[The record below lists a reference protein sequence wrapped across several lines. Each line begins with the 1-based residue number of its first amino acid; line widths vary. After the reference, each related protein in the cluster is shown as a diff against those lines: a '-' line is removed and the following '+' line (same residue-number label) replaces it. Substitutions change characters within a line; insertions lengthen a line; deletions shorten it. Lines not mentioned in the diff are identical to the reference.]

1 MAADLER
8 VATAVLMT
16 EPGPVSVLEIGR
28 TRVAAPGPEELL
40 IRQTVIGLNFLDVYY
55 RRGDLPM
62 PRTPFINGFEGVGV
76 VEKVGSAVNGLKP
89 GDRVAYA
96 LVAGAYADLRLLPAD
111 RAILLPPDVSDVDA
125 AASLLKGMT
134 AEYLLHRAHAVTAN
148 DLVLVHAAAGGVGSL
163 LCQWAKRKGAT
174 VVGTVG
180 SPDKLASARM
190 NGCDHVFS
198 YATQEWVEEVRGITG
213 DLGPTVIYDGVGRT
227 TFLGSLSV
235 TRETGICF
243 AFGSASGVPEPF
255 DIRLLNEKSVTLA
268 NPGVQHYIA
277 SRDDLILSSDR
288 VFSALRD
295 GTIRVGNPH
304 QLALSEI
311 PKGHELLESRASRG
325 SIVAV
330 TTP

>member
-1 MAADLER
+1 MTADLER
-8 VATAVLMT
+8 LAAAVLMA
-16 EPGPVSVLEIGR
+16 EPGPVSVLEVGR
-28 TRVAAPGPEELL
+28 IRVAAPGPDEVL
-40 IRQTVIGLNFLDVYY
+40 IHQTVIGLNFLDVYY

-76 VEKVGSAVNGLKP
+76 VERVGSAVDGFKP
-89 GDRVAYA
+89 GDRVGYA

-111 RAILLPPDVSDVDA
+111 RAILLPQDVSDVNA

-148 DLVLVHAAAGGVGSL
+148 DIVLVHAAAGGLGSF

-174 VVGTVG
+174 VIGTVG
-180 SPDKLASARM
+180 SPDKFANARM

-198 YATQEWVEEVRGITG
+198 YAKQGWVEEVRGVTA

-235 TRETGICF
+235 ARERGLCF

-255 DIRLLNEKSVTLA
+255 DIRLLNKKSVTLA

-277 SRDDLILSSDR
+277 TRDDLVLSSDR

-295 GTIRVGNPH
+295 RTIRVGDPH

-311 PKGHELLESRASRG
+311 PKGHQLLESRASRG

-330 TTP
+330 TKP

>member
-1 MAADLER
+1 MTADLER
-8 VATAVLMT
+8 LATAVLIAG
-16 EPGPVSVLEIGR
+16 PGPVSVLEIGR
-28 TRVAAPGPEELL
+28 IRVAAPGPGEIL
-40 IRQTVIGLNFLDVYY
+40 IHQTVIGLNFLDVYY

-62 PRTPFINGFEGVGV
+62 PRRPFINGFEGVGV
-76 VEKVGSAVNGLKP
+76 VEQVGSAVDGFRH
-89 GDRVAYA
+89 GDRVGYA

-111 RAILLPPDVSDVDA
+111 RAILLPPDVSDVNA

-134 AEYLLHRAHAVTAN
+134 AEYLLHRAHAVTAK
-148 DLVLVHAAAGGVGSL
+148 DIVLVHAAAGGVGSF

-174 VVGTVG
+174 VIGTVG
-180 SPDKLASARM
+180 SPDKFANARM

-198 YATQEWVEEVRGITG
+198 YAKQGWVEEVRGITA

-235 TRETGICF
+235 ARERGLCF
-243 AFGSASGVPEPF
+243 AFGFASGVPEPF
-255 DIRLLNEKSVTLA
+255 DIRLLNKKSVTLA

-277 SRDDLILSSDR
+277 TRDDLVLSSDR

-295 GTIRVGNPH
+295 RTIRVGDPH

-330 TTP
+330 TKP